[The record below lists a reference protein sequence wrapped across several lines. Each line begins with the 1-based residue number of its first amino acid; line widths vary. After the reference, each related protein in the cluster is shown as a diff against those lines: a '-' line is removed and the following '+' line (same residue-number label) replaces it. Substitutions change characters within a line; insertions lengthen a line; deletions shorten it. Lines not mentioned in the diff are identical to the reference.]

1 VQQVWLD
8 PQANPC
14 AIWRTAPPGLPG

>member
-8 PQANPC
+8 PNVNAC
-14 AIWRTAPPGLPG
+14 AIWRITPPGLAG